1 MRSSLWPFFLMLA
14 IAPAT
19 GFAQQLETLPP
30 AGKVQLAQAA
40 GAPADSY
47 VESRFR
53 PVQAGAGQ
61 FYVVGRYRDEGN
73 WYGAGLA
80 FAAGGKRMQ
89 VEIVRM
95 QDGVLT
101 RLKQFGREAAGDGR
115 LYAVRLEM
123 AGRMLAVYLNGEKI
137 TSVADEALPQ
147 GGGSGVLASG
157 APFEASIPVSGDAA
171 VKPARIALARA
182 PQRLR
187 LQAGEAPQRLQV
199 SAMRAGEG
207 ARLPF
212 TARAG
217 DAALLRV
224 EVQGGE
230 LVLSPLAAGATTLT
244 LASEQDPN
252 VFNVVEVAIEAAPDA
267 TPDATADAPP
277 DARSPAAAPVRAAA
291 RALGAAAVPEA
302 GARNVP
308 YDTPLRLR
316 FDQPPVLG
324 TGGAIRVLRRRDN
337 ALADT
342 IRVTDEYDLL
352 GHEGQEYR
360 RAVRR
365 QPIVIE
371 GRNAI
376 IHLHSARLQP
386 DEEYYVTI
394 DAGVFAGTLNGQ
406 PFNGVARGQ
415 GWRFRTRAAVPQR
428 QQITV
433 DDDGAADFRTVQ
445 GALNHVMQQPQGTRP
460 VTIAIR
466 DGRYRELLYLR
477 GRNAVTLRGQ
487 SRDGVVVDAVNSDG
501 VNPGSGA
508 GQAADS
514 PAIGGGRALFLVE
527 EADLLTLDTL
537 TLRNSALRASPTGG
551 QAEALFFSSEG
562 RLVVKNASLYSEQD
576 TVQVKGYAWF
586 YRSLI
591 AGNVDYVW
599 GNNHAALFE
608 DSELRTVG
616 DSGNPNGGGYLLQA
630 RTVGERDN
638 GFVFLNSR
646 LTRGRG
652 PTGNRVPDG
661 ATWLARSAGYATSW
675 DHVAF
680 INCRMDAHIAP
691 AGWAGKGVGRQPA
704 PNPAQGTASA
714 GWREYGSMDLDG
726 KPLDLSA
733 RRHVRLLTAG
743 EAAAQFGS
751 RAAIFADYGGGSG
764 WNPLP

>member
-1 MRSSLWPFFLMLA
+1 MTSRFLPYFFMLA
-14 IAPAT
+14 VGPAAAQNPDLAPV
-19 GFAQQLETLPP
+19 PP
-30 AGKVQLAQAA
+30 GAVQLAQAA
-40 GAPADSY
+40 PGADSY

-53 PVQAGAGQ
+53 PAQAGAGQ
-61 FYVVGRYRDEGN
+61 FYVVGRYRDPAN

-95 QDGVLT
+95 QDGALT

-123 AGRMLAVYLNGEKI
+123 AGATLSVYLNGEKI
-137 TSVADEALPQ
+137 TSVADQALPQ
-147 GGGSGVLASG
+147 AGAAGVMASGVA
-157 APFEASIPVSGDAA
+157 FEASAPVTGDAA
-171 VKPARIALARA
+171 LKPARIALARA

-187 LQAGEAPQRLQV
+187 LQAGEAPVRLQV
-199 SAMRAGEG
+199 SALRPGDS

-212 TARAG
+212 AARSG

-224 EVQGGE
+224 DADGGN
-230 LVLSPLAAGATTLT
+230 LALTPLAPGATTLT
-244 LASEQDPN
+244 LASPQDPN
-252 VFNVVEVAIEAAPDA
+252 AFNVVEVVVEAPPQAAPR
-267 TPDATADAPP
+267 APGMGN
-277 DARSPAAAPVRAAA
+277 AQALRGAAAPEPGER
-291 RALGAAAVPEA
+291 G
-302 GARNVP
+302 VP

-324 TGGAIRVLRRRDN
+324 TGGAIRVLRKRDN

-342 IRVTDEYDLL
+342 IRVADEYDLL
-352 GHEGQEYR
+352 GYEGQPYR

-365 QPIVIE
+365 QPIAIE

-376 IHLHSARLQP
+376 IHLHSARLEP
-386 DEEYYVTI
+386 GEEYYVTV
-394 DAGVFAGTLNGQ
+394 DNGVFNGAMGGRS
-406 PFNGVARGQ
+406 FGGVARED
-415 GWRFRTRAAVPQR
+415 GWTFRTRGAVPQR
-428 QQITV
+428 AAITV

-445 GALNHVMQQPQGTRP
+445 GALNHVMRQPQGAHP
-460 VTIAIR
+460 VTIDIR
-466 DGRYRELLYLR
+466 DGRYQELLYLR

-487 SRDGVVVDAVNSDG
+487 SRDGVVIDAINSDG

-508 GQAADS
+508 AQAEDA

-527 EADLLTLDTL
+527 DADLLTLDTL

-562 RLVVKNASLYSEQD
+562 RLAVKNASLYSEQD

-630 RTVGERDN
+630 RTVGARDK

-646 LTRGRG
+646 LTRGPG
-652 PTGNRVPDG
+652 PAGNSVPDG
-661 ATWLARSAGYATSW
+661 VTWLARSAGYETAW

-680 INCRMDAHIAP
+680 INCKMDAHIAP
-691 AGWAGKGVGRQPA
+691 SGWAGKGVGRQPA
-704 PNPAQGTASA
+704 PNPAQGTAVA
-714 GWREYGSMDLDG
+714 GWREYGSMDMDG

-733 RRHVRLLTAG
+733 RRHVRLLTAQ

-764 WNPLP
+764 WNPAP

>member
-1 MRSSLWPFFLMLA
+1 MPSRYLPLFFVLA
-14 IAPAT
+14 SAPAQ
-19 GFAQQLETLPP
+19 AQELSAFP
-30 AGKVQLAQAA
+30 ATGKVQLAHTSGAA
-40 GAPADSY
+40 TQMAADSY

-53 PVQAGAGQ
+53 PLQAGTGQ

-80 FAAGGKRMQ
+80 FAPGGKRMQ

-95 QDGVLT
+95 QDGVLA
-101 RLKQFGREAAGDGR
+101 RLKQFGREGTAAGDGR

-123 AGRMLAVYLNGEKI
+123 AGQMLTVYLNGEKI
-137 TSVADEALPQ
+137 ISVADKALPQ
-147 GGGSGVLASG
+147 AGASGVIASG
-157 APFEASIPVSGDAA
+157 VAFEASAPASGDAA

-187 LQAGEAPQRLQV
+187 LQAGEAPLRLQV
-199 SAMRAGEG
+199 SALRG
-207 ARLPF
+207 ADATQLPF
-212 TARAG
+212 TARAA

-224 EVQGGE
+224 EVQGAA

-244 LASEQDPN
+244 LASQQDPN
-252 VFNVVEVAIEAAPDA
+252 VFNVVEVAVEARP
-267 TPDATADAPP
+267 
-277 DARSPAAAPVRAAA
+277 PAAAPARADAGST
-291 RALGAAAVPEA
+291 ALGAAVVPGA

-316 FDQPPVLG
+316 FDRPPVLG
-324 TGGAIRVLRRRDN
+324 TQGAIRVLRKRDN

-342 IRVTDEYDLL
+342 IRVADEYDVL
-352 GHEGQEYR
+352 GYEGQQYR

-365 QPIVIE
+365 QPIAIE
-371 GRNAI
+371 GRNVTI
-376 IHLHSARLQP
+376 NLHSARLQP
-386 DEEYYVTI
+386 GEEYYVTI
-394 DAGVFAGTLNGQ
+394 DDGVFAGTLNGQ
-406 PFNGVARGQ
+406 PFNGVAKGQ
-415 GWRFRTRAAVPQR
+415 GWTFRTRAAVPRR
-428 QQITV
+428 QYLTV

-445 GALNHVMQQPQGTRP
+445 GALNHVMRQPQGARP
-460 VTIAIR
+460 VTIEIR

-487 SRDGVVVDAVNSDG
+487 SRDGVVIDAVNSDG
-501 VNPGSGA
+501 INPGSGA

-514 PAIGGGRALFLVE
+514 PAINGGRSLFLVE
-527 EADLLTLDTL
+527 DADLLTLDTL
-537 TLRNSALRASPTGG
+537 TVRNSALRASPTGG
-551 QAEALFFSSEG
+551 QAEALLFSSEG
-562 RLVVKNASLYSEQD
+562 RLAVKNASLYSEQD

-591 AGNVDYVW
+591 AGNVDYIW

-616 DSGNPNGGGYLLQA
+616 DSGNPKGGGYVLQA
-630 RTVGERDN
+630 RTVGENDK

-646 LTRGRG
+646 LTRGPG
-652 PTGNRVPDG
+652 PTGNLVPDG
-661 ATWLARSAGYATSW
+661 ATWLARSAGYETSW

-680 INCRMDAHIAP
+680 INCKMDAHIAP

-704 PNPAQGTASA
+704 PNPAQGSATA
-714 GWREYGSMDLDG
+714 GWREYGSTDLDG
-726 KPLDLSA
+726 KPLNLGE
-733 RRHVRLLTAG
+733 RRHVRLLTAD

-751 RAAIFADYGGGSG
+751 RAAIFAGYGGGSG
-764 WNPLP
+764 WNPQP

>member
-1 MRSSLWPFFLMLA
+1 MFFMFA
-14 IAPAT
+14 AAPAHT
-19 GFAQQLETLPP
+19 HAQGLEAFAAT
-30 AGKVQLAQAA
+30 GKVQLAQAA
-40 GAPADSY
+40 GAAGHMPADSY

-53 PVQAGAGQ
+53 PLQAGAGQ

-80 FAAGGKRMQ
+80 FAPSGKRMQ

-123 AGRMLAVYLNGEKI
+123 AGQMLTAYLNGEKI
-137 TSVADEALPQ
+137 TSVADKALPQ
-147 GGGSGVLASG
+147 AGGSGVIASG
-157 APFEASIPVSGDAA
+157 AAFEASAPASGDAA
-171 VKPARIALARA
+171 DKPARIALARA

-187 LQAGEAPQRLQV
+187 LQAGEAPLRLQV
-199 SAMRAGEG
+199 SALRGGEG

-212 TARAG
+212 TARAAN
-217 DAALLRV
+217 AALLRV
-224 EVQGGE
+224 ETQGAE
-230 LVLSPLAAGATTLT
+230 LILSPLAAGSTTLT

-252 VFNVVEVAIEAAPDA
+252 VFNVVAVDIEARA
-267 TPDATADAPP
+267 
-277 DARSPAAAPVRAAA
+277 PAAEPVAAA
-291 RALGAAAVPEA
+291 AQALRTAAVPEA

-316 FDQPPVLG
+316 FDHPPLLG
-324 TGGAIRVLRRRDN
+324 AQGAIRVLRKRDN
-337 ALADT
+337 MLADT
-342 IRVTDEYDLL
+342 IRVADEYDVL
-352 GHEGQEYR
+352 GYEGQPYR

-365 QPIVIE
+365 QPIAIE
-371 GRNAI
+371 GRNVTM
-376 IHLHSARLQP
+376 HLHSARLQP

-394 DAGVFAGTLNGQ
+394 DDGVFAGTLNGL
-406 PFNGVARGQ
+406 PFRGVAKEQ
-415 GWRFRTRAAVPQR
+415 GWTFRTRAAVPRRQR
-428 QQITV
+428 ITV

-445 GALNHVMQQPQGTRP
+445 GALNHVMRQPQGARP

-477 GRNAVTLRGQ
+477 GRNAVALRGQ
-487 SRDGVVVDAVNSDG
+487 SRDGVVIEAVNSDG
-501 VNPGSGA
+501 INPGSGA

-514 PAIGGGRALFLVE
+514 PAINGGRSLFLVE
-527 EADLLTLDTL
+527 DADLLTLDTL
-537 TLRNSALRASPTGG
+537 TLRNSALRASPAGG

-562 RLVVKNASLYSEQD
+562 RLAVKNASLYSEQD

-586 YRSLI
+586 YRTLI

-616 DSGNPNGGGYLLQA
+616 DSGNPAGGGYVLQA
-630 RTVGERDN
+630 RTVGQQDK

-652 PTGNRVPDG
+652 PTGNLVPDG
-661 ATWLARSAGYATSW
+661 ATWLARSAGYETSW

-680 INCRMDAHIAP
+680 INCKMDAHIAP

-704 PNPAQGTASA
+704 PNPAQGSATA
-714 GWREYGSMDLDG
+714 GWREYGSTDLDG
-726 KPLDLSA
+726 KPLDLGA
-733 RRHVRLLTAG
+733 RRHVRLLTAD

-751 RAAIFADYGGGSG
+751 RAAVFAGYGGGSG
-764 WNPLP
+764 WNPQP

>member
-1 MRSSLWPFFLMLA
+1 MFSIGQAAAQETLQGLVPVQAGGKVLLA
-14 IAPAT
+14 HAAAPTAAPA
-19 GFAQQLETLPP
+19 
-30 AGKVQLAQAA
+30 
-40 GAPADSY
+40 ADSY

-53 PVQAGAGQ
+53 PVEPAAGQ

-73 WYGAGLA
+73 WYGAGLS
-80 FAAGGKRMQ
+80 FAPGGKRMQ

-115 LYAVRLEM
+115 LYAVRLEI
-123 AGRMLAVYLNGEKI
+123 AGTLLSVYLNGEKI
-137 TSVADEALPQ
+137 TSVSDPALPEA
-147 GGGSGVLASG
+147 GASGVVASG
-157 APFEASIPVSGDAA
+157 AAFEASAPVTGSAA
-171 VKPARIALARA
+171 DKPARIALARA

-187 LQAGEAPQRLQV
+187 MQAGEAPQRLRV
-199 SAMRAGEG
+199 SALRPG
-207 ARLPF
+207 AAAPLPF
-212 TARAG
+212 AARAG

-224 EVQGGE
+224 ESRDGDV
-230 LVLSPLAAGATTLT
+230 VLSPLAPGATTLT
-244 LASEQDPN
+244 LASEEDPN
-252 VFNVVEVAIEAAPDA
+252 VFNVVQVLIEPPPQAAM
-267 TPDATADAPP
+267 APP
-277 DARSPAAAPVRAAA
+277 GPGAGAGTGRAAA
-291 RALGAAAVPEA
+291 LGGAASPEP
-302 GARNVP
+302 GARRVP

-324 TGGAIRVLRRRDN
+324 TAGAIRVLRKRDN

-342 IRVTDEYDLL
+342 IRVADEYDLL
-352 GHEGQEYR
+352 GYEGQEYR

-365 QPIVIE
+365 RPIAIE
-371 GRNAI
+371 GRNAVI
-376 IHLHSARLQP
+376 QLHSARLEP
-386 DEEYYVTI
+386 GEEYIVTI
-394 DAGVFAGTLNGQ
+394 DDGVFTGTLNGRA
-406 PFNGVARGQ
+406 FRGIAREQ
-415 GWRFRTRAAVPQR
+415 GWTFRTRPAVPMR
-428 QQITV
+428 TAITV

-445 GALNHVMQQPQGTRP
+445 GALNHVMRQPQSARP

-487 SRDGVVVDAVNSDG
+487 SRDGVVIDAVNSDG

-508 GQAADS
+508 AQAADS
-514 PAIGGGRALFLVE
+514 PAINGGRALFLVE
-527 EADLLTLDTL
+527 DADLLALDTL

-562 RLVVKNASLYSEQD
+562 RLTVKNASLYSEQD

-616 DSGNPNGGGYLLQA
+616 DSGNPNGGGYVLQA
-630 RTVGERDN
+630 RTVGAQDK

-652 PTGNRVPDG
+652 PTGNQVPDG
-661 ATWLARSAGYATSW
+661 ATWLARSAGYETSW

-680 INCRMDAHIAP
+680 IRCRMDAHIAP

-704 PNPAQGTASA
+704 PNPAQATAAA
-714 GWREYGSMDLDG
+714 GWREYGTMDLNG

-733 RRHVRLLTAG
+733 RRHVRLLSAA

-751 RAAIFADYGGGSG
+751 RASVFAGFGGGSG
-764 WNPLP
+764 WDPQP

>member
-1 MRSSLWPFFLMLA
+1 
-14 IAPAT
+14 
-19 GFAQQLETLPP
+19 
-30 AGKVQLAQAA
+30 
-40 GAPADSY
+40 
-47 VESRFR
+47 
-53 PVQAGAGQ
+53 
-61 FYVVGRYRDEGN
+61 
-73 WYGAGLA
+73 
-80 FAAGGKRMQ
+80 
-89 VEIVRM
+89 
-95 QDGVLT
+95 
-101 RLKQFGREAAGDGR
+101 
-115 LYAVRLEM
+115 
-123 AGRMLAVYLNGEKI
+123 
-137 TSVADEALPQ
+137 
-147 GGGSGVLASG
+147 
-157 APFEASIPVSGDAA
+157 
-171 VKPARIALARA
+171 
-182 PQRLR
+182 
-187 LQAGEAPQRLQV
+187 
-199 SAMRAGEG
+199 
-207 ARLPF
+207 
-212 TARAG
+212 
-217 DAALLRV
+217 
-224 EVQGGE
+224 
-230 LVLSPLAAGATTLT
+230 
-244 LASEQDPN
+244 
-252 VFNVVEVAIEAAPDA
+252 
-267 TPDATADAPP
+267 
-277 DARSPAAAPVRAAA
+277 
-291 RALGAAAVPEA
+291 
-302 GARNVP
+302 
-308 YDTPLRLR
+308 
-316 FDQPPVLG
+316 VLG
-324 TGGAIRVLRRRDN
+324 TGGAIRVLRRRDD

-342 IRVTDEYDLL
+342 IRVADEYDVL
-352 GHEGQEYR
+352 GHEGQAYL

-365 QPIVIE
+365 QLIAIE

-406 PFNGVARGQ
+406 PFNGVAKEQ
-415 GWRFRTRAAVPQR
+415 GWRFRTRAAVPQL

-445 GALNHVMQQPQGTRP
+445 GALNHVMQLPQGARP

-487 SRDGVVVDAVNSDG
+487 SRDGVVIDAVNSDG
-501 VNPGSGA
+501 INPGSGA

-527 EADLLTLDTL
+527 DADLLTLDTL

-562 RLVVKNASLYSEQD
+562 RLAVKNASLYSEQD

-586 YRSLI
+586 YRTLI

-599 GNNHAALFE
+599 GSNHAALFE

-616 DSGNPNGGGYLLQA
+616 DSGNPNGGGYVLQA
-630 RTVGERDN
+630 RTVGERDK

-661 ATWLARSAGYATSW
+661 ATWLARSAGYETSW

-704 PNPAQGTASA
+704 PNPAQGTAAA

>member
-1 MRSSLWPFFLMLA
+1 MPHRLLPFLFMLA
-14 IAPAT
+14 IGPAA
-19 GFAQQLETLPP
+19 AQGQGLLPVP
-30 AGKVQLAQAA
+30 GSGKVQPAPLADLASSAA
-40 GAPADSY
+40 SADSY

-53 PVQAGAGQ
+53 PVGTGAGQ

-73 WYGAGLA
+73 WHGAGLA
-80 FAAGGKRMQ
+80 FAPGGKRMQ

-101 RLKQFGREAAGDGR
+101 RLKQFGREAAEDGR
-115 LYAVRLEM
+115 LYAVRLEL
-123 AGRMLAVYLNGEKI
+123 AGAMVAVYLNGEKI
-137 TSVADEALPQ
+137 TSVADKALPQ
-147 GGGSGVLASG
+147 SGGSGVFASG
-157 APFEASIPVSGDAA
+157 MAFEASAPVTGDAA

-187 LQAGEAPQRLQV
+187 LQEGEAAARLQV
-199 SAMRAGEG
+199 SALRPGDS

-224 EVQGGE
+224 ERDGGA
-230 LVLSPLAAGATTLT
+230 LVLTPLASGSTTLT
-244 LASEQDPN
+244 LASEQEPN
-252 VFNVVEVAIEAAPDA
+252 VFNVVEVAIEAR
-267 TPDATADAPP
+267 PP
-277 DARSPAAAPVRAAA
+277 AAVPAPAAARS
-291 RALGAAAVPEA
+291 LGAAAAPEA
-302 GARNVP
+302 GARGVP

-316 FDQPPVLG
+316 FDQSPVLG
-324 TGGAIRVLRRRDN
+324 TGGAIRILRKRDN
-337 ALADT
+337 ALVDT
-342 IRVTDEYDLL
+342 IRVADEYDVL
-352 GHEGQEYR
+352 GYEGQEWR

-365 QPIVIE
+365 QPIAIE
-371 GRNAI
+371 GRNAV

-386 DEEYYVTI
+386 GEEYYVTI
-394 DAGVFAGTLNGQ
+394 DDGVFAGTLNGQ
-406 PFNGVARGQ
+406 PFNGIGREH
-415 GWRFRTRAAVPQR
+415 GWSFRTRAAVPQR
-428 QQITV
+428 AQITV

-445 GALNHVMQQPQGTRP
+445 GALNHVMRLPQSARS

-466 DGRYRELLYLR
+466 DGRYQELLYLR

-487 SRDGVVVDAVNSDG
+487 SRDGVVIEAANGDG
-501 VNPGSGA
+501 INPGSGA
-508 GQAADS
+508 GQAADA
-514 PAIGGGRALFLVE
+514 PAINGGRSLFLVE
-527 EADLLTLDTL
+527 DADLLTLDTL
-537 TLRNSALRASPTGG
+537 TLRNSAVRASPGGG

-562 RLVVKNASLYSEQD
+562 RLTAKNASFYSEQD

-586 YRSLI
+586 YRTLI

-616 DSGNPNGGGYLLQA
+616 DSGNPNSGGYLLQA
-630 RTVGERDN
+630 RTVGPLDK

-652 PTGNRVPDG
+652 PTGNLVPDG
-661 ATWLARSAGYATSW
+661 ATWLARSAGYDTSW

-680 INCRMDAHIAP
+680 INCQMDAHIAP
-691 AGWAGKGVGRQPA
+691 AGWAGKDVGRQPA
-704 PNPAQGTASA
+704 PNPAQGTAAA
-714 GWREYGSMDLDG
+714 GWREYGSTDLDG

-751 RAAIFADYGGGSG
+751 RSAIFAGYGGGSG
-764 WNPLP
+764 WTPLP